1 MRKRKPELLPHA
13 VAEPSW
19 KRTRG
24 AIMKKLLVLVIF
36 LTAIMARQS
45 PALGLHAIFQS
56 GGQDILMLFAPQAG
70 DPVHIVQASFGADN
84 VLLDA
89 HLENKSHNKI
99 QVYRLGWVAVK
110 KDDIRMG
117 RGELVTV
124 PEKVD
129 TTAEFDISANAV
141 PSREDLSRHPA
152 GVVVYVAELQF
163 QDGTKWQADA
173 KKLKKEA
180 IEMLK

>member
-1 MRKRKPELLPHA
+1 
-13 VAEPSW
+13 V
-19 KRTRG
+19 
-24 AIMKKLLVLVIF
+24 KKLLAHIIVLI
-36 LTAIMARQS
+36 AIMALQS
-45 PALGLHAIFQS
+45 PALGLHATSQNNV
-56 GGQDILMLFAPQAG
+56 DTLMLFAPQAD

-84 VLLDA
+84 LLLDA
-89 HLENKSHNKI
+89 RLENKSHNKI
-99 QVYRLGWVAVK
+99 QVYRLGWVSVK

-117 RGELVTV
+117 RGEWVTV

-129 TTAEFDISANAV
+129 TTAQFDIPANPV
-141 PSREDLSRHPA
+141 PSKEDLAKHPT
-152 GVVVYVAELQF
+152 GVVVYIAELQF

>member
-1 MRKRKPELLPHA
+1 
-13 VAEPSW
+13 
-19 KRTRG
+19 
-24 AIMKKLLVLVIF
+24 MKKLLVFVIF
-36 LTAIMARQS
+36 LIASTARQS
-45 PALGLHAIFQS
+45 PAMGLHASSQS
-56 GGQDILMLFAPQAG
+56 GGDDILMLFAPQAG

-129 TTAEFDISANAV
+129 TTAEFDISASAV
-141 PSREDLSRHPA
+141 PSKEDLSRHPA

-163 QDGTKWQADA
+163 QDGTKWQADV

-180 IEMLK
+180 IDMLK

>member
-1 MRKRKPELLPHA
+1 MRKRKAELLPHA
-13 VAEPSW
+13 VADQGLNEYGVPF
-19 KRTRG
+19 
-24 AIMKKLLVLVIF
+24 MKKLLVFIIF
-36 LTAIMARQS
+36 LIAIMVPQS
-45 PALGLHAIFQS
+45 PALGSHATSQNTE
-56 GGQDILMLFAPQAG
+56 DTLMLFAPQAG

-99 QVYRLGWVAVK
+99 QVYRLGWVSVK

-129 TTAEFDISANAV
+129 TTAEFDISASAV
-141 PSREDLSRHPA
+141 PSKEDLSRHPA

-180 IEMLK
+180 IDMLK

>member
-1 MRKRKPELLPHA
+1 M
-13 VAEPSW
+13 
-19 KRTRG
+19 
-24 AIMKKLLVLVIF
+24 KLLAYTII
-36 LTAIMARQS
+36 LTAMASQS
-45 PALGLHAIFQS
+45 LGPALHAASQH
-56 GGQDILMLFAPQAG
+56 GGEDILMLFAPQAD

-89 HLENKSHNKI
+89 HLENKSHNKV

-141 PSREDLSRHPA
+141 PSKEDLSRHPA

-163 QDGTKWQADA
+163 QDGTKWQADS

-180 IEMLK
+180 IQMLK

>member
-1 MRKRKPELLPHA
+1 MRKRRAKLLPRAMA
-13 VAEPSW
+13 VDQAFRIW
-19 KRTRG
+19 G
-24 AIMKKLLVLVIF
+24 AIMGKSLAFTFF
-36 LTAIMARQS
+36 LIAVMATQS
-45 PALGLHAIFQS
+45 PALRLHATSQNNAE
-56 GGQDILMLFAPQAG
+56 DTLMLFAPQAG

-99 QVYRLGWVAVK
+99 QVYRLGWVSVK

-124 PEKVD
+124 PDKVD
-129 TTAEFDISANAV
+129 TTAEFDIAASAV
-141 PSREDLSRHPA
+141 PSKEDLSKHPT
-152 GVVVYVAELQF
+152 GVVVYIAELQF
-163 QDGTKWQADA
+163 QDGTKWQADT

-180 IEMLK
+180 IDMLK

>member
-1 MRKRKPELLPHA
+1 MRKRKAELLPHA
-13 VAEPSW
+13 EAGTSSSE
-19 KRTRG
+19 RG
-24 AIMKKLLVLVIF
+24 AIMKKALVFIILLIAITVL
-36 LTAIMARQS
+36 QS
-45 PALGLHAIFQS
+45 PVLGLPASSQRGS
-56 GGQDILMLFAPQAG
+56 EDILMLFAPQAG

-99 QVYRLGWVAVK
+99 EVYRLGWVAVK
-110 KDDIRMG
+110 KDDIRIG

-173 KKLKKEA
+173 KKVKKEA
-180 IEMLK
+180 IDMLK

>member
-1 MRKRKPELLPHA
+1 MRKRKAELLPHT
-13 VAEPSW
+13 VAGPSLNEY
-19 KRTRG
+19 RG
-24 AIMKKLLVLVIF
+24 PFMKKLLVFVIF
-36 LTAIMARQS
+36 LIATMARQS
-45 PALGLHAIFQS
+45 PALGLRATFQS
-56 GGQDILMLFAPQAG
+56 GGGDTLMLFAPQAG
-70 DPVHIVQASFGADN
+70 DPVRIVQASFGADN

-110 KDDIRMG
+110 KDDVRIG

-180 IEMLK
+180 IDMLK

>member
-1 MRKRKPELLPHA
+1 
-13 VAEPSW
+13 
-19 KRTRG
+19 
-24 AIMKKLLVLVIF
+24 MKKLLVFIIF
-36 LTAIMARQS
+36 LIAIMARQS
-45 PALGLHAIFQS
+45 PVLGLPASSQKGS
-56 GGQDILMLFAPQAG
+56 EDILMLFAPQAG

-99 QVYRLGWVAVK
+99 QIYRLGWVAVK

-117 RGELVTV
+117 RGELVTI
-124 PEKVD
+124 PEKMD
-129 TTAEFDISANAV
+129 TTTEFDISANAV
-141 PSREDLSRHPA
+141 PSREDLSRHPT

-163 QDGTKWQADA
+163 QDGTKWQADS

>member
-1 MRKRKPELLPHA
+1 
-13 VAEPSW
+13 
-19 KRTRG
+19 
-24 AIMKKLLVLVIF
+24 MKKLLAFIISLITIVA
-36 LTAIMARQS
+36 TQNS
-45 PALGLHAIFQS
+45 ALGFYTTSQNS
-56 GGQDILMLFAPQAG
+56 GQDILMLFAPQAD

-84 VLLDA
+84 LLLDA
-89 HLENKSHNKI
+89 RLENKSHNKI
-99 QVYRLGWVAVK
+99 QIYRLGWVSVIK

-129 TTAEFDISANAV
+129 TTAQFDIPSSAV
-141 PSREDLSRHPA
+141 PSREDLSKHPT
-152 GVVVYVAELQF
+152 GVVVYIAELQF

>member
-1 MRKRKPELLPHA
+1 
-13 VAEPSW
+13 
-19 KRTRG
+19 
-24 AIMKKLLVLVIF
+24 MKL
-36 LTAIMARQS
+36 MAYTIILIAFMASQS
-45 PALGLHAIFQS
+45 LGPALHATSQRA
-56 GGQDILMLFAPQAG
+56 GEDILMLFAPQAD

-117 RGELVTV
+117 RGELVNV

-129 TTAEFDISANAV
+129 TTAEFDITASAV
-141 PSREDLSRHPA
+141 PSKEDLSRHPA

>member
-1 MRKRKPELLPHA
+1 M
-13 VAEPSW
+13 
-19 KRTRG
+19 
-24 AIMKKLLVLVIF
+24 KLLAYTIILI
-36 LTAIMARQS
+36 AIMASQS
-45 PALGLHAIFQS
+45 LGPALHATSQH
-56 GGQDILMLFAPQAG
+56 GGEDILMLFAPQAD

-99 QVYRLGWVAVK
+99 QAYRLGWVAVK

-117 RGELVTV
+117 RGEPVTV

-129 TTAEFDISANAV
+129 TTAEFDITANAV
-141 PSREDLSRHPA
+141 PSKEDLSRHPA
-152 GVVVYVAELQF
+152 GIVVYVAELQF
-163 QDGTKWQADA
+163 QDGTKWQADS

-180 IEMLK
+180 IQMLK

>member
-1 MRKRKPELLPHA
+1 M
-13 VAEPSW
+13 
-19 KRTRG
+19 
-24 AIMKKLLVLVIF
+24 KLLAYTIILIAV
-36 LTAIMARQS
+36 MASQS
-45 PALGLHAIFQS
+45 LDPALHAASQR
-56 GGQDILMLFAPQAG
+56 GGEDILMLFAPQAD

-129 TTAEFDISANAV
+129 TTAEFDIPASAV
-141 PSREDLSRHPA
+141 PSKEDLSRHPA
-152 GVVVYVAELQF
+152 GIVVYVAELQF
-163 QDGTKWQADA
+163 QDGTKWQADP

-180 IEMLK
+180 IQMLK